1 MDKEKSNRI
10 YKRLEKALIEENC
23 TYEEA
28 KKAVDKLREVYF
40 NKKVGNLLNNT
51 SIQKIASVKH

>member
-10 YKRLEKALIEENC
+10 YKRLEKALTEEVC

-28 KKAVDKLREVYF
+28 KKAVDKLREIYF
-40 NKKVGNLLNNT
+40 NRKAGNLLKNT
-51 SIQKIASVKH
+51 TIQKIASVDH